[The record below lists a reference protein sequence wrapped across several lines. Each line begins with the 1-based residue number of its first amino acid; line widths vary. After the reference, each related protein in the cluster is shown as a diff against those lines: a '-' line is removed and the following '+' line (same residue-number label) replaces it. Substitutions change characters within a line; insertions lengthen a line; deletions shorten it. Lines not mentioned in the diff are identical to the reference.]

1 MKQLELG
8 IELGVAPMASGHNP
22 VPANARPGSRPDAT
36 KDGARHARAG
46 SSTDRALMRGSTE
59 VEPIENVGQA
69 LLGLD
74 KLSRLESPVRR
85 LRLSRSIS
93 AGGSDGGADIRG
105 ARTAPLRRNDR
116 VGEHNTT
123 HPVSCPPDV
132 GHEPPLFIEGNWSCQ
147 PVPGFS
153 GIGRG
158 STEVSGTKIPPQ
170 AVGYPVQALL
180 GLDKRTSSRTPAQG
194 HLETLRELIK
204 QKWPEATFGDQLET
218 QARIKIN
225 LPELRTVLPD
235 PGLPY
240 GQLIEIT
247 GGVCSG
253 KTSVL
258 LKTLAAMSPTPRI
271 LYVDSRET
279 FFPPAA
285 VAAGIDLERL
295 LVLRN
300 RDLSGAIHAME
311 QLLSRKAADC
321 VVLDLVGVREEMP
334 RILLHRLRQQ
344 IVRAQA
350 LAFFL
355 TDDAV
360 RILPASL
367 ISLQLSVNRLNRQ
380 TLEVTTT
387 RSRITN
393 EGTKGVFH
401 LEAA

>member
-1 MKQLELG
+1 MKQLELEIG
-8 IELGVAPMASGHNP
+8 LGVAPKVSGHKA
-22 VPANARPGSRPDAT
+22 VLALARLGLRLDAT
-36 KDGARHARAG
+36 HGRSMLRPYGDA
-46 SSTDRALMRGSTE
+46 
-59 VEPIENVGQA
+59 GQA
-69 LLGLD
+69 FLGLGQ
-74 KLSRLESPVRR
+74 K
-85 LRLSRSIS
+85 
-93 AGGSDGGADIRG
+93 
-105 ARTAPLRRNDR
+105 T
-116 VGEHNTT
+116 
-123 HPVSCPPDV
+123 
-132 GHEPPLFIEGNWSCQ
+132 
-147 PVPGFS
+147 
-153 GIGRG
+153 
-158 STEVSGTKIPPQ
+158 STKVE
-170 AVGYPVQALL
+170 
-180 GLDKRTSSRTPAQG
+180 AQG
-194 HLETLRELIK
+194 TIETLRELIK

-225 LPELRTVLPD
+225 LPELRTVLPAQ
-235 PGLPY
+235 GLPY

-247 GGVCSG
+247 GSVCSG

-258 LKTLAAMSPTPRI
+258 LKTLAAMSPAPRI
-271 LYVDSRET
+271 LYVDSKET

-285 VAAGIDLERL
+285 IAAGLDLERL
-295 LVLRN
+295 RVLRN
-300 RDLSGAIHAME
+300 RDLPGAIHTVE
-311 QLLSRKAADC
+311 QLLAGKMTDC

-355 TDDAV
+355 TDDSL